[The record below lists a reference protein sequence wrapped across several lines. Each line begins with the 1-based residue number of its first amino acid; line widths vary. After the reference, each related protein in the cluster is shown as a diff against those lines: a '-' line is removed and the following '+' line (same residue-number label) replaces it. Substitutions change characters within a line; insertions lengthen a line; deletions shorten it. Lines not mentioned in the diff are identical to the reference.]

1 MLTHIESCAALVA
14 VAIAFLQ
21 VFNPAA
27 TSCDL
32 QKEIEFWDACNSIA
46 ENISCTESFVDKV
59 VYFHTAF
66 NFHRCRIKNTG
77 ILYKISKFVGN

>member
-1 MLTHIESCAALVA
+1 MLTHIESWAALVA

-32 QKEIEFWDACNSIA
+32 QKAIELGMLVTQQQRTYPVLNPM
-46 ENISCTESFVDKV
+46 
-59 VYFHTAF
+59 
-66 NFHRCRIKNTG
+66 
-77 ILYKISKFVGN
+77 